1 MTTVEIHKPN
11 YDQLLPKFDKSA
23 LWFNSNSSFIPN
35 NSVFREPQN
44 ETLSITERAY
54 LLFQDIKGLDKIKV
68 KIYRALLQDDR
79 NIAIMLI
86 GAAACGK
93 TELFKIVEDNCN
105 GVIFYDAAAGS
116 TGAGLFETLR
126 RNKRAKIL
134 VIDEISE
141 LKKNEIDMIRGL
153 ANNGRVSKTLKN
165 DSIDFYMKG
174 LKIFATTN
182 NPTKLSAPIKSRF
195 QIYHIEPYSD
205 SEFIE
210 ILRFRLLKMNII
222 DPSLE
227 QEDREKFALELSYAM
242 LKYRIKNIRK
252 ALQVCS
258 LIHKDDSY
266 EEIKNEIESYIELDG
281 TDININYNEV
291 Y

>member
-1 MTTVEIHKPN
+1 MTTVEIHKPETE
-11 YDQLLPKFDKSA
+11 QILPKFNKDS
-23 LWFNSNSSFIPN
+23 LWFHNNASFIPN

-44 ETLSITERAY
+44 ETLTINERAL
-54 LLFQDIKGLDKIKV
+54 LLFQDIKGLDQIKF
-68 KIYRALLQDDR
+68 KIYRALLQDER
-79 NIAIMLI
+79 NIAILLI
-86 GAAACGK
+86 GAAATGK
-93 TELFKIVEDNCN
+93 TELFKIVEDYCN

-126 RNKRAKIL
+126 RNKRAKVL
-134 VIDEISE
+134 VIDELSE

-153 ANNGRVSKTLKN
+153 ASSGRVSKTLKN

-182 NPTKLSAPIKSRF
+182 NPTKLSVPIKSRF
-195 QIYHIEPYSD
+195 QIYHIEPYTD

-210 ILRFRLLKMNII
+210 ILKFRLLKMNIV
-222 DPSLE
+222 DPSIK
-227 QEDREKFALELSYAM
+227 QEDRERFALELSYAM
-242 LKYRIKNIRK
+242 LKYRIRNIRK

-258 LIHKDDSY
+258 LIHKDDKY
-266 EEIKNEIESYIELDG
+266 DDIKELIESYIELDG
-281 TDININYNEV
+281 SDVNINYNEV